1 MKLRKQNPE
10 KAAKLEQKGD
20 ALISKGKIKRA
31 VKKFR
36 KAVEYDTSRTDIY
49 EKLLKAREQLG
60 DEWKVAD
67 FVESVD
73 FVMQQQ
79 EKENPEMRHLHVK
92 LSPEFENAKM
102 VVMQIIATKDQSE
115 AESLTKKLCA
125 LGETGTRAAIDAIFE
140 IKRPAEKLEDTGDG
154 A

>member
-10 KAAKLEQKGD
+10 KATKLDQKGD
-20 ALISKGKIKRA
+20 ALVSKGKLKRA

-49 EKLLKAREQLG
+49 EKLLKVRDELG
-60 DEWKVAD
+60 DEWKVTD

-79 EKENPEMRHLHVK
+79 EKENPELRHLHVK
-92 LSPEFENAKM
+92 LSPEFENAKT

-115 AESLTKKLCA
+115 AEALTKKLCT

-140 IKRPAEKLEDTGDG
+140 IKRAAEKLENEGDG